1 MGAASFQGALKQIA
15 WLVSPGGWRSRL
27 EIVTLFLPLL
37 FLVVVGDR
45 VFDLLVALIP
55 LLLLSFVLVSP
66 SGVDRAPGCATSLTV
81 SARLHADHAVP
92 LARDLTPSEGVRG

>member
-1 MGAASFQGALKQIA
+1 MDAAPLQGAPIQFS

-27 EIVTLFLPLL
+27 GTVTLILLLL
-37 FLVVVGDR
+37 FLVGAGDR

-55 LLLLSFVLVSP
+55 LLLLFFVMVSP

-81 SARLHADHAVP
+81 TARLRADPAVP
-92 LARDLTPSEGVRG
+92 LAHDLTPSEGVRG